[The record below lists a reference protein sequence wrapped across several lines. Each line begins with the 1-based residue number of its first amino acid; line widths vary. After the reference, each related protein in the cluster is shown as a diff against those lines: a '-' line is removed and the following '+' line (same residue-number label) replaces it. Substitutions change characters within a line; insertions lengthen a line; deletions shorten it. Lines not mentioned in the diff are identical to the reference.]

1 MTLFICVFLFGTAPS
16 FDHSHYDAVLKAHVK
31 NGRVD
36 YNAVGSDENFKF
48 YIAALQNANP
58 NALATREEK
67 LAFWINAYNAITI
80 NFITKNPTI
89 KSIRDIK
96 PNVWKEQTFSI
107 GGKPYTLDEI
117 EHQIIIGELN
127 EVRAH
132 FVLVCAAKS
141 CPPLRNQAYTPSK
154 VLKQIDEQAKAF
166 LNNPQRNRFDA
177 ETKTIY
183 LAKIFEWYKDDFT
196 RVSGSVQK
204 FIAPYL
210 TKESDKALLMQSEV
224 RIEYL
229 DYDWSLNN

>member
-1 MTLFICVFLFGTAPS
+1 MTIWLALLLLSSTPS
-16 FDHSHYDAVLKAHVK
+16 FDHARFNEVLKTHVK

-36 YNAVGSDENFKF
+36 YKAVGIDENFKS
-48 YIAALQNANP
+48 YIAALQHANP
-58 NALATREEK
+58 NALTTREEK

-89 KSIRDIK
+89 KSIRDIT

-117 EHQIIIGELN
+117 EHKIIIGELN
-127 EVRAH
+127 EIRAH

-141 CPPLRNQAYTPSK
+141 CPPLRSQAYTPSK
-154 VLKQIDEQAKAF
+154 VSKQIDEQAKAF

-177 ETKTIY
+177 ATKTLH
-183 LAKIFEWYKDDFT
+183 LAKIFEWFKDDFT
-196 RVSGSVQK
+196 KVSGSVQK
-204 FIAPYL
+204 FIEPYL
-210 TKESDKALLMQSEV
+210 AKESDRALLMQSDV

-229 DYDWSLNN
+229 DYDWSLND